1 MTDKYEDIKQAAEEA
16 KENDNQQATDENNGG
31 IEETKEDVQ
40 KTLE

>member
-1 MTDKYEDIKQAAEEA
+1 MTDKYEEIQQAAEEA
-16 KENDNQQATDENNGG
+16 KEQNDQQATDENNGG